1 MAFEAFSYLAA
12 VVCALID
19 VVDIAGQAP
28 TQGSY
33 YPTQGGTGLVAE
45 RAGHGGASHAGTGHG
60 HASA

>member
-33 YPTQGGTGLVAE
+33 YPTQGGAGLIAE
-45 RAGHGGASHAGTGHG
+45 RAGHSGASHGGTGHG

>member
-12 VVCALID
+12 VVCALVD

-33 YPTQGGTGLVAE
+33 YPTQGGAGLVAE
-45 RAGHGGASHAGTGHG
+45 YAGHGGASHGGTGHSY
-60 HASA
+60 ASA

>member
-1 MAFEAFSYLAA
+1 MALEAFSYLAA
-12 VVCALID
+12 VVGALID

-33 YPTQGGTGLVAE
+33 CPTQGRAGLVAE
-45 RAGHGGASHAGTGHG
+45 RAGHSGTSHAGTGHG